1 MALLTF
7 QQKQAIDPQK
17 TIWVTASAGSGKTKV
32 LTDRLL
38 TLLLSGTPPERL
50 LCLTFTKA
58 AAAEMANRLQKRLR
72 SWGTLSEALLKEEI
86 EALGLAFGA
95 EPLKRARQLFS
106 KLLDTPGGFKIQT
119 LHGFCQS
126 LLSRFPLEAG
136 LSPHFTVLDEIETQS
151 LLKKAQE
158 TVFREADLG
167 SDLAS
172 SDALQFLVQ
181 QFSEVTL
188 RSLITDSI
196 KEGFALS
203 FLSQEEEG
211 FEKGFKN
218 LARFLNTSEDLEE
231 FWDCPPL
238 IRSCL
243 DTALSF
249 LREGNDLDKERGE
262 IVQQWLQTPKEKTF
276 KKYLEIFLTR
286 TETPRKHLASA
297 NLIKRFPLLANILK
311 EEQER
316 LLEVNDAMKRQRVF
330 QVSSAL
336 LRLTLAIR
344 TAYQRLKEERAFLDY
359 DDLIRA
365 TIRLLESPQGALWVL
380 YKLDSGL
387 DHVLIDEAQ
396 DTSPEQW
403 RVIQGLVDAF
413 LETPETSKTLFV
425 VGDPKQS
432 IYSFQ
437 GADPEAFSFMRR
449 HIQEKLEVLRRPFRE
464 VSLDT
469 SFRSA
474 AVILE
479 TVDQVFREK
488 SALAGVATVPLS
500 HKASRDLEGTVEIW
514 PLLELPSGEAA
525 TWDNPLI
532 KDHQKPLSPQTSLT
546 QGIAKKI
553 RQWLQEGEALTH
565 KPLTPGDILILVRR
579 RGGLMQ
585 ALVKALKQ
593 EQIPVAGV
601 DRMFLGD
608 SLAALDLLKIA
619 EFCLL
624 PSDDLT
630 LAVVLK
636 GPFFRFSEEEL
647 FKIAFGRGP
656 VSLWGR
662 LRDSA
667 FSLGDSFQK
676 AYHLL
681 KKLQEESLSHTPF
694 SFFSFLLNELGGR
707 HKIGERLGVDALEAL
722 DELLSLSMAYE
733 QNHPPVLQTFLSWMR
748 QNSIQIKRDFEQGA
762 RDEVRI
768 LTVHGS
774 KGLEAPVVILP
785 DTVHPPRDLPSLLWA
800 QGKEGDVPFW
810 NPQALQTPFCVQE
823 LKSKEQQRQ
832 LEEYNRLLYVA
843 LTRSSERLYIC
854 GWKGE
859 QSLSEKSWYH
869 HVKEAV
875 TKSPV
880 FESFPFEEE
889 GSLWKGE
896 GWRYVSPSCKKNFS
910 PVDFA
915 LLEEVLPA
923 WIDGMPPVEKSPFVV
938 NPSWERAATKS
949 SVSSMDRGKRIHL
962 LLERL
967 APLPDPIREEIGRKI
982 LSTSGGQA
990 EDLQEVLNLLRA
1002 PHLSWLWQPHG
1013 LSEVSLMGHGEHE
1026 MISGRIDRLILLPE
1040 EVLVIDFKTDRNP
1053 PSRVP
1058 LAYERQLFLYE
1069 KVLSA
1074 LYQKPIHCG
1083 ILWTET
1089 ASVSWVASSKKASLP
1104 S

>member
-72 SWGTLSEALLKEEI
+72 NWGTLSEGLLKEEI

-106 KLLDTPGGFKIQT
+106 QLLDTPGGFKIQT

-158 TVFREADLG
+158 SVFRAVDLG
-167 SDLAS
+167 EDSDL

-181 QFSEVTL
+181 EFSEPTL

-203 FLSQEEEG
+203 LLPQEGEG
-211 FEKGFKN
+211 FLN
-218 LARFLNTSEDLEE
+218 LARFLNTSEGLEE
-231 FWDCPPL
+231 FWDCPSFV
-238 IRSCL
+238 RSAL
-243 DTALSF
+243 ETAISF
-249 LREGNDLDKERGE
+249 LREGNDSDKERGM
-262 IVQQWLQTPKEKTF
+262 IVKQWLQTPQEKTF

-286 TETPRKHLASA
+286 AETPRKSLASA
-297 NLIKRFPLLANILK
+297 NLIKRFPLLADILK

-316 LLEVNDAMKRQRVF
+316 LVERNDVMKRQRVF
-330 QVSSAL
+330 QISSAL

-344 TAYQRLKEERAFLDY
+344 KAYQRLKSEKAFLDY

-413 LETPETSKTLFV
+413 LETPENSKTLFI

-449 HIQEKLEVLRRPFRE
+449 HIQEKLEMLRRPFRE

-474 AVILE
+474 AVLLE

-488 SALAGVATVPLS
+488 SALAGVATAPLC

-514 PLLELPSGEAA
+514 PLLELSSGEEG
-525 TWDNPLI
+525 TWD
-532 KDHQKPLSPQTSLT
+532 DPLSKDYQQPILPQVSLT

-553 RQWLQEGEALTH
+553 RQWLQEGETLTH

-624 PSDDLT
+624 PCDDLT

-636 GPFFRFSEEEL
+636 GPFFRFSEEDL
-647 FKIAFGRGP
+647 FKLAFGRVP
-656 VSLWGR
+656 VSLWAR

-667 FSLGDSFQK
+667 SLGDPFQK

-681 KKLQEESLSHTPF
+681 KKFQEESLLRTPF

-733 QNHPPVLQTFLSWMR
+733 KNYPPVLQTFLSWMR
-748 QNSIQIKRDFEQGA
+748 ANSIQIKRDFEQGA
-762 RDEVRI
+762 QDEVRI

-785 DTVHPPRDLPSLLWA
+785 DTVYPPRDLPSLLWA
-800 QGKEGDVPFW
+800 QGKEGGMPFW

-823 LKSKEQQRQ
+823 LKSQEQQRQ

-843 LTRSSERLYIC
+843 MTRSSERLYIC

-880 FESFPFEEE
+880 FESFPFEVE

-896 GWRYVSPSCKKNFS
+896 GWRYASPSCKKNFS
-910 PVDFA
+910 PLDFS
-915 LLEEVLPA
+915 LSEDVLPS
-923 WIDGMPPVEKSPFVV
+923 WIEEIPPLEKSPFVLT
-938 NPSWERAATKS
+938 PSWENASTQS
-949 SVSSMDRGKRIHL
+949 SRRSMDRGQLIHF

-967 APLPDPIREEIGRKI
+967 APLPDPTREDTGRKL
-982 LSTSGGQA
+982 LSIRGGQE
-990 EDLQEVLNLLRA
+990 EDLQGVLKLLRA
-1002 PHLSWLWQPHG
+1002 SHLSWLWQPHG
-1013 LSEVSLMGHGEHE
+1013 LSEVSLIGHGEHE
-1026 MISGRIDRLILLPE
+1026 IISGRIDRLVLMPE
-1040 EVLVIDFKTDRNP
+1040 EIFVVDFKTDKNP
-1053 PSRVP
+1053 PSFVP
-1058 LAYERQLFLYE
+1058 LAYERQLFLYQ

-1074 LYQKPIHCG
+1074 LYQKPI
-1083 ILWTET
+1083 
-1089 ASVSWVASSKKASLP
+1089 
-1104 S
+1104 